1 MYNSQF
7 ICTYS
12 FYDTALRNKYH
23 SQDKFDLED
32 VEEFADFSDLIYQ
45 ADLLKAFCYSSAEV
59 ETGKIEF
66 TLKMDLLMELY
77 DKIIIDPGFL
87 HCVELAKTKHVCE
100 DNKMGFTVMFSYD
113 YFFLTHKCVSEFLN
127 SGEISIKTINDLKTA
142 LE

>member
-66 TLKMDLLMELY
+66 ILKMDLLMELY
-77 DKIIIDPGFL
+77 DKIIVNLEFL
-87 HCVELAKTKHVCE
+87 ECIELAKIKHICE

-127 SGEISIKTINDLKTA
+127 NGEISVKSINDLKMA